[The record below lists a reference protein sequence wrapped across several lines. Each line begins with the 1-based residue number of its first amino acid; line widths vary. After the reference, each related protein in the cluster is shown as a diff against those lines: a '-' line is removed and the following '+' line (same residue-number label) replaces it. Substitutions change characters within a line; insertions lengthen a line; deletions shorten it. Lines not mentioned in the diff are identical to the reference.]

1 MGSIMKKP
9 VNPAVAIG
17 VSLALVLGACSSP
30 TVRGDTPTDQPRTTA
45 AAPSDG
51 QTDEGTAGDDAPVKP
66 PTVAEGRRW
75 SAGERHYGIQ
85 VYAHT
90 ANGRPADEFAGPV
103 LDYVVALGANGVGL
117 TFPLYTDAVD
127 STIVKAGPETPSVD
141 TIAALANAAHER
153 GLRVMLRPVI
163 DEANLMKKPGE
174 WRGTLRPTNVNQWFK
189 SYEGTLRPYLKAA
202 QASKVEEFV
211 LAAELASLQRHTSAW
226 KALGQSAR
234 KTYDGTLSYTFNW
247 DSVTKDVFPEQ
258 ALGIDLYY
266 ALDLGDDASARD
278 VAAAMSAALKR
289 SPKSMRNRMVAQEV
303 GIPAMKGMFRNP
315 WYWGSAPKPSQLDL
329 SVQTRWFEGACTAS
343 IESGLDGIYFWMI
356 DSSQDPKTIAPEDQA
371 AAGFVSRPGE
381 QAIKDC
387 FRAQADAGPSD

>member
-1 MGSIMKKP
+1 MKP
-9 VNPAVAIG
+9 LNQAVAIG
-17 VSLALVLGACSSP
+17 VSLALTLGACSSP
-30 TVRGDTPTDQPRTTA
+30 TVRPDAPTDQPGTRA

-51 QTDEGTAGDDAPVKP
+51 QSAEGTLDDAPPTKP

-75 SAGERHYGIQ
+75 SEGERHYGIQ

-90 ANGRPADEFAGPV
+90 ANGRPADVFAGPV
-103 LDYVVALGANGVGL
+103 LDYIVALGANGVGL

-127 STIVKAGPETPSVD
+127 SNSVEAGPETPPVD
-141 TIAALANAAHER
+141 AIAALANAAHER

-163 DEANLMKKPGE
+163 DEANLMKEPGE
-174 WRGTLRPTNVNQWFK
+174 WRGTLRPTSVNQWFR
-189 SYEGTLRPYLKAA
+189 SYEETLRPYLKVA

-211 LAAELASLQRHTSAW
+211 LAAELTSLQRHSSAW
-226 KALGQSAR
+226 QALAQSAS

-247 DSVTKDVFPEQ
+247 DSVTKDAFPDQ

-266 ALDLGDDASARD
+266 ALDLGDDASAED
-278 VAAAMSAALKR
+278 VAAAMAAAIQS
-289 SPKSMRNRMVAQEV
+289 SPKSMRDRMVAQEV

-315 WYWGSAPKPSQLDL
+315 WYWGSAPRPSELDL

-387 FRAQADAGPSD
+387 FTAQANAGPSD